1 MAKGFKDSK
10 GKFRPT
16 EKKHD
21 FKISETFM
29 FLEGQSD
36 FESNHVDTIEAKNF
50 DDAKTQAIKLFK
62 IKASDVTPVGAD
74 LGEDIEGF
82 EFELIRHDGRTGE
95 KITEAEA
102 EKLEEKFG
110 EDITSNVSHGFEIKK
125 VT

>member
-36 FESNHVDTIEAKNF
+36 FESTHVDTVEAKDF
-50 DDAKTQAIKLFK
+50 DEARAKAIKLFK
-62 IKASDVTPVGAD
+62 IKESDVSPVGAD

-82 EFELIRHDGRTGE
+82 EFELLRHDGRTGE
-95 KITEAEA
+95 KITEEQA

-110 EDITSNVSHGFEIKK
+110 EDITSNVSHGFEIEK

>member
-1 MAKGFKDSK
+1 MTKGFKDQR
-10 GKFRPT
+10 GKFHPT

-36 FESNHVDTIEAKNF
+36 FESHHVDTVEAKDF
-50 DDAKTQAIKLFK
+50 DEAKAKAIKLFK
-62 IKASDVTPVGAD
+62 IKESDVSPVSAD
-74 LGEDIEGF
+74 LGEDTEGF

-95 KITEAEA
+95 KITEKEA

-110 EDITSNVSHGFEIKK
+110 EEITSNVSHGFEIEK
-125 VT
+125 VN